1 MSRTLEMTHKIM
13 SAVKSKNTRPELA
26 LRHALWAR
34 GLRYRV
40 NVKSLKGKPDV
51 VFTRAKIVVFCDGD
65 FWHGHNWAIRGLSS
79 LEEELDKYTQFWRD
93 KILCNIQRDKEQT
106 VHLENEGWNV
116 IRIWESD
123 IKKTSQSVRILLK
136 RRIKRPY
143 QSKKFSMRKKLFP
156 STASIREG

>member
-65 FWHGHNWAIRGLSS
+65 FWLGHNWAIRGLSS

-93 KILCNIQRDKEQT
+93 KILGNIQRDKEQT
-106 VHLENEGWNV
+106 VHLENEGRNV

-123 IKKTSQSVRILLK
+123 IKKDVV
-136 RRIKRPY
+136 
-143 QSKKFSMRKKLFP
+143 
-156 STASIREG
+156 

>member
-93 KILCNIQRDKEQT
+93 KII
-106 VHLENEGWNV
+106 
-116 IRIWESD
+116 
-123 IKKTSQSVRILLK
+123 
-136 RRIKRPY
+136 
-143 QSKKFSMRKKLFP
+143 
-156 STASIREG
+156 

>member
-40 NVKSLKGKPDV
+40 NVKSLKGKPDG

-93 KILCNIQRDKEQT
+93 KILGNIQRDKEQT

-123 IKKTSQSVRILLK
+123 IKKDVAKGAYIIEEAEQKAI
-136 RRIKRPY
+136 
-143 QSKKFSMRKKLFP
+143 SK
-156 STASIREG
+156 

>member
-65 FWHGHNWAIRGLSS
+65 FWHGHNLSLIHIS
-79 LEEELDKYTQFWRD
+79 EPT
-93 KILCNIQRDKEQT
+93 
-106 VHLENEGWNV
+106 
-116 IRIWESD
+116 
-123 IKKTSQSVRILLK
+123 
-136 RRIKRPY
+136 RPY
-143 QSKKFSMRKKLFP
+143 
-156 STASIREG
+156 

>member
-51 VFTRAKIVVFCDGD
+51 VFTRAKIVVFV
-65 FWHGHNWAIRGLSS
+65 
-79 LEEELDKYTQFWRD
+79 
-93 KILCNIQRDKEQT
+93 T
-106 VHLENEGWNV
+106 VTSGT
-116 IRIWESD
+116 D
-123 IKKTSQSVRILLK
+123 ITGQSEAY
-136 RRIKRPY
+136 RR
-143 QSKKFSMRKKLFP
+143 
-156 STASIREG
+156 

>member
-93 KILCNIQRDKEQT
+93 KILCNIHRDKEQT

-123 IKKTSQSVRILLK
+123 IKKDVAKCADI
-136 RRIKRPY
+136 IEEAY
-143 QSKKFSMRKKLFP
+143 QKAISK
-156 STASIREG
+156 